1 MNGHSDHKLFTYNNK
16 GIVEE
21 SIEIVPNEI
30 IEFKGNRSVSYTHL
44 TLPTT

>member
-30 IEFKGNRSVSYTHL
+30 IEFKGNRYCFDSYYK
-44 TLPTT
+44 P

>member
-30 IEFKGNRSVSYTHL
+30 IEFKGNRYCFNS
-44 TLPTT
+44 